1 MNSLEQ
7 ELLDVIEDNL
17 QRRYSS
23 LKTCKNYKK
32 KNITF
37 YNFYEHFLTT
47 LSKEESIK
55 FEKMFNLIFDL
66 HSTENYVA
74 YKAGFI
80 DGLNIYEFFKKN

>member
-7 ELLDVIEDNL
+7 ELLDVIEDKL
-17 QRRYSS
+17 QKRYSS
-23 LKTCKNYKK
+23 LKNCKNYKK
-32 KNITF
+32 KNIAF
-37 YNFYEHFLTT
+37 YNDYEYFLNN

-66 HSTENYVA
+66 HSAENYVA

-80 DGLNIYEFFKKN
+80 DGLNIHEFLKKN

>member
-1 MNSLEQ
+1 MNSLEK
-7 ELLDVIEDNL
+7 ELLSVIEDKL
-17 QRRYSS
+17 QQRYSS

-37 YNFYEHFLTT
+37 YNSYEHFLNN
-47 LSKEESIK
+47 LSKEDSIK

-66 HSTENYVA
+66 HSSENYVA

-80 DGLNIYEFFKKN
+80 DGLNIYETLKKN

>member
-7 ELLDVIEDNL
+7 ELLSAIEDKL
-17 QRRYSS
+17 QTRYSS

-37 YNFYEHFLTT
+37 YNSYEHFLNN
-47 LSKEESIK
+47 LPKEDAIK

-66 HSTENYVA
+66 HSSENYVA

-80 DGLNIYEFFKKN
+80 DGLNIYETLKKN